1 MGLLAPMGLLA
12 WDISWTYLQ
21 GSQPRPFFLCLLLL
35 GASRRRRL
43 AARVCRRSAGDPPRA
58 RKAVWRPRH
67 ARRAGGSAAHA
78 AGGAV
83 GRGRRRPRAAAGTS
97 SAGEAGMEEG
107 YSRQGRTCSGGRPR
121 HIACMQHHLCLR
133 MHHCQLPPPPH
144 PPPRLLGPVSTH
156 STCCPPAC
164 RSCTAALQPRS
175 GPASESCKSRCRV
188 RQPRACLPKE
198 LCTLCAPQPWSCC
211 AARWPTA
218 RRCPCCLA
226 LKAKVSLRPARLL
239 KLHRGALL
247 ARPAGARARA
257 RARACTLPRLIGAA
271 SSTLAAAAGGGVCPA
286 GLAEEARLLEAMATA
301 VGQILDVL
309 VTGGWAGRCHIS

>member
-121 HIACMQHHLCLR
+121 HIACMQLHLCLR
-133 MHHCQLPPPPH
+133 MLLCLLRPPPLPPPP
-144 PPPRLLGPVSTH
+144 PAGPRLDPLHLLP
-156 STCCPPAC
+156 
-164 RSCTAALQPRS
+164 
-175 GPASESCKSRCRV
+175 
-188 RQPRACLPKE
+188 ACLPQLHGRLAAEVRACFRE
-198 LCTLCAPQPWSCC
+198 LQESVPREAAKGVPPEGTVHPLCASTMVLLRRTLAYRSALPLLFGPEGEGEL
-211 AARWPTA
+211 AASTPAEAAPR
-218 RRCPCCLA
+218 
-226 LKAKVSLRPARLL
+226 RPARPPRWRSCSRTC
-239 KLHRGALL
+239 KGLHPASPDRRRLVNSCCSGRRRGVPCGPC
-247 ARPAGARARA
+247 RRG
-257 RARACTLPRLIGAA
+257 TAA
-271 SSTLAAAAGGGVCPA
+271 
-286 GLAEEARLLEAMATA
+286 
-301 VGQILDVL
+301 
-309 VTGGWAGRCHIS
+309 